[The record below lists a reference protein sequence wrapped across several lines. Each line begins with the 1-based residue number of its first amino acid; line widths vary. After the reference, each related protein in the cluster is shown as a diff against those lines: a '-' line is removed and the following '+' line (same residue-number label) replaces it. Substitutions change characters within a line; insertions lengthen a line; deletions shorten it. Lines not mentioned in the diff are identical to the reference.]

1 MPYLAGK
8 TQYLVRDLNGEAAV
22 EETITCLVRGPAS
35 RYPRGFLWL
44 IPLWFAVAGVAVVFT
59 SYRLANEMPVWF
71 RATELGAL
79 LIAAITVMCVLAT
92 VRRHAFRA
100 DARGIWLGVLTER
113 KRPRLRQVH
122 LAWPEIAQ
130 LQMVARRYG
139 LLLEIRLSPAARIVY
154 RPSVGRQALLLL
166 VGVLLLPFGFG
177 RGRPAMTSP
186 LSDPPRYLIKLCE
199 ITPAQLEAAL
209 ATVTPDALPVWQLP
223 KKGALRFTI
232 PPQRSPAGRRP
243 AAAAR
248 ATR

>member
-1 MPYLAGK
+1 
-8 TQYLVRDLNGEAAV
+8 V

-44 IPLWFAVAGVAVVFT
+44 IPLWFAVVAAAVVFT
-59 SYRLANEMPVWF
+59 SYRLANEMPIWF
-71 RATELGAL
+71 GGTELGAL
-79 LIAAITVMCVLAT
+79 LIGAFTLMCVLAT

-100 DARGIWLGVLTER
+100 DAHGIWLGVLTDR
-113 KRPRLRQVH
+113 KRPKLRQVH

-130 LQMVARRYG
+130 LRMVARRYG

-154 RPSVGRQALLLL
+154 RPGVARQALLLI
-166 VGVLLLPFGFG
+166 VGALLLPFGFG

-186 LSDPPRYLIKLCE
+186 FSDPPRYLIKLCE
-199 ITPAQLEAAL
+199 ISPAQLEAAL
-209 ATVTPDALPVWQLP
+209 ATVTPDTVPVWQLP

-232 PPQRSPAGRRP
+232 PPPRSPAGSRP
-243 AAAAR
+243 TAAAR